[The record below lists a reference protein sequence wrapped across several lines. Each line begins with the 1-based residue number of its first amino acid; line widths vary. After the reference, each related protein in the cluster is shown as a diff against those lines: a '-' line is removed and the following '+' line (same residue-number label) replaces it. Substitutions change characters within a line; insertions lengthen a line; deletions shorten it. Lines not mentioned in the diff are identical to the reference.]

1 MLTVEG
7 LAEAEGDADSLGAAD
22 SDAEGVELAEASGLF
37 TCVWL
42 LESVALGVGLLC
54 G

>member
-1 MLTVEG
+1 MRNRMIAGNWKMNETF
-7 LAEAEGDADSLGAAD
+7 
-22 SDAEGVELAEASGLF
+22 AEGVELAEASGLF

-42 LESVALGVGLLC
+42 PESVALGVGLLC